1 MGTLPW
7 ITHRGKFSRKIA
19 HGQPWPRSTNCMRPA
34 VSFLQDA
41 PQLAHPYR
49 DERLLH
55 ALLDRVLPHPRRA
68 ALDTDLDALGDY
80 ALMAWQ
86 RAGTTTRRKPVLTP
100 WDAWGRR
107 VDRIEL
113 TTAWQEGPH
122 LATRHAVLAAG
133 HENHEH
139 ARLEEF
145 ARVYLYHV
153 ASEFYTCPLAMTDG
167 AATALKASGNQAL
180 IERAMPHFLSRN
192 PATFWLSGQWMTET
206 HGGSDVGQTETA
218 ARQDADGRWQLYGRK
233 WFSSAVVGE
242 AALALARPEGAG
254 EGSGALALFYVETMD
269 GAQRKPQLVIDRL
282 KDKLGTQELPTA
294 EIHLDGLPAWPLG
307 ELSNGVRQVAPMLN
321 VTRTW
326 NAVCATASMARAIA
340 LARDYATRRQAFG
353 RPLIE
358 QPLHAQTLAD
368 MQAEFEGAFA
378 LTFEVAHL
386 LGRVEHGSAAP
397 REAALLRLL
406 TPLAKAWTGKLAVR
420 LCSEALECFGGA
432 GYIEDTGL
440 PQLLRDAQVYAI
452 WEGTT
457 NVLSLDALR
466 ALAGDGLGALRAA
479 VAAWQQGADPHAAFA
494 IDAALDA
501 AVAHLDVAPAQRAT
515 LEAGARGITITLA
528 RCAAAALLA
537 RQAAWSQARGDVR
550 PAAALRRFLGHGLLR
565 LADIDPDDTALLL
578 G

>member
-1 MGTLPW
+1 MG
-7 ITHRGKFSRKIA
+7 
-19 HGQPWPRSTNCMRPA
+19 
-34 VSFLQDA
+34 FLQTA
-41 PQLAHPYR
+41 PQLPHPWR
-49 DERLLH
+49 SERLLH
-55 ALLDRVLPHPRRA
+55 ALLDRALPAARRA
-68 ALDTDLDALGDY
+68 ALEADLDALGDY

-86 RAGTTTRRKPVLTP
+86 RAAVSTRCKPVLTQ

-122 LATRHAVLAAG
+122 ITTRHAVLAAG
-133 HENHEH
+133 HEHHEH

-167 AATALKASGNQAL
+167 AATALKASGNHAL
-180 IERAMPHFLSRN
+180 IERALPHFLSRDA
-192 PATFWLSGQWMTET
+192 ATFWLSGQWMTET
-206 HGGSDVGQTETA
+206 HGGSDVGNTETV
-218 ARQDADGRWQLYGRK
+218 ARQDADGQWRLHGRK

-254 EGSGALALFYVETMD
+254 HGSGALALFYVETMD

-307 ELSNGVRQVAPMLN
+307 ELANGVRQVAPMLN

-326 NAVCATASMARAIA
+326 NAVCAVASMARAIA
-340 LARDYATRRQAFG
+340 LARDYAERRQAFG
-353 RPLIE
+353 RPLVE

-378 LTFEVAHL
+378 LAFEVAQL

-397 REAALLRLL
+397 HEAALLRLL
-406 TPLAKAWTGKLAVR
+406 TPLAKLWTGKLAVR
-420 LCSEALECFGGA
+420 LCSEALECFGGQ

-466 ALAGDGLGALRAA
+466 ALAGDGPGALRTA
-479 VAAWQQGADPHAAFA
+479 VAAWLQGGDPHAAFA

-501 AVAHLDVAPAQRAT
+501 AASHLDAPSTDRAT
-515 LEAGARGITITLA
+515 LEAGARGLALTLA
-528 RCAAAALLA
+528 RSAAAALLA
-537 RQAAWSQARGDVR
+537 RQAAWAQARGDTR
-550 PAAALRRFLGHGLLR
+550 PTAALRRFLGHGLLR
-565 LADIDPDDTALLL
+565 LADIGMDDTSLLL